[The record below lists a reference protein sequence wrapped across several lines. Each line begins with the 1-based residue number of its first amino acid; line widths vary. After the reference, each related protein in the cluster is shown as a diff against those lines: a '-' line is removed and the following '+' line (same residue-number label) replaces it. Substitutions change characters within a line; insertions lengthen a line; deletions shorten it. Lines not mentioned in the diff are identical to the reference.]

1 VTKIRPATAR
11 DAADI
16 GESHAEAWKVAYR
29 DLFPDGFLF
38 DAVEARRRRWRDK
51 WPDMEDD
58 SFILVAEGDGRV
70 VGFVHCGWC
79 ADDPTMQEVFGFYVH
94 PDHWGRGVAA
104 PLISEAL
111 NRLARRS
118 AGRVV
123 LWTHPGAARAQR
135 FYTRTGWV
143 PSGLTRQHD
152 FGDGNPSS
160 LVQYTISI
168 DRPRAPSDP

>member
-29 DLFPDGFLF
+29 GLFPDGFLY

-58 SFILVAEGDGRV
+58 SFILVAEGDGQV

-94 PDHWGRGVAA
+94 PDHWGRGGRRTVDVRGVESVGKAVSWTSRLVDA
-104 PLISEAL
+104 P
-111 NRLARRS
+111 RRC
-118 AGRVV
+118 AGAT
-123 LWTHPGAARAQR
+123 LLHAHWMGPFWPHATA
-135 FYTRTGWV
+135 
-143 PSGLTRQHD
+143 
-152 FGDGNPSS
+152 
-160 LVQYTISI
+160 
-168 DRPRAPSDP
+168 